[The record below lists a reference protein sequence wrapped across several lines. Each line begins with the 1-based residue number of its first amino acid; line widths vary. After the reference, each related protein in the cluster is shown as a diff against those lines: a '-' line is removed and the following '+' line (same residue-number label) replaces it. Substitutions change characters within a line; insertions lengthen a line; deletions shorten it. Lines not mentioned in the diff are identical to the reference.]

1 MDIEKI
7 SARLEAREIRPT
19 AMRLLVAD
27 ALLKCDYAIS
37 LTDLEK
43 MFDKVDR
50 ITLYRT
56 IKTFEEHKFIHSID
70 DGTGAMKYALCSDSC
85 DCEPE
90 ELHIHFHCTNCK
102 KTYCLTENAIPIVNL
117 PLKFTLQ
124 EISMVIK
131 GLCEKCS
138 SK

>member
-1 MDIEKI
+1 
-7 SARLEAREIRPT
+7 
-19 AMRLLVAD
+19 MRLLVAD
-27 ALLKCDYAIS
+27 ALLKCDCAIS

-56 IKTFEEHKFIHSID
+56 IKTFEKHKLIHSID
-70 DGTGAMKYALCSDSC
+70 DGTGAVKYALCSDSC
-85 DCEPE
+85 DCKPE

-102 KTYCLTENAIPIVNL
+102 KTYCLMENTMPVINL
-117 PLKFTLQ
+117 PVRFTFQ
-124 EISMVIK
+124 KISVVIK